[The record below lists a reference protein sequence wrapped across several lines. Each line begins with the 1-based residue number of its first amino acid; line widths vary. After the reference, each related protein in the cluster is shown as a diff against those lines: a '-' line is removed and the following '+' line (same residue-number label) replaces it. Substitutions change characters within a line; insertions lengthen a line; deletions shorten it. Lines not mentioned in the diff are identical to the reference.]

1 MMNFFETSNKDCNS
15 IVVASPFNK
24 EMTISLLNERYDN
37 VVEPLKDSIRTS
49 HEVDLLTSY
58 LEVQRVNKRDVIS
71 ISQED
76 REDGLTNSWV
86 LVP

>member
-1 MMNFFETSNKDCNS
+1 MNFYETSNKDYES

-24 EMTISLLNERYDN
+24 EKTTSLLNERYDN
-37 VVEPLKDSIRTS
+37 NVVDLKDSPRTS

-58 LEVQRVNKRDVIS
+58 LEVNRVYNKKVIS
-71 ISQED
+71 ISDQD